1 MPESEGQGV
10 LGPEDAKLVVL
21 ARAARVRAYTPYGGV
36 VEGAAVR
43 DADGR
48 TYAAATV
55 QHAEERLGSS
65 AIRGAISAF
74 ASSGARTLEAV
85 AMVHDRTIAVIC
97 SDDLMILA
105 EFGVDVPIFVA
116 GLDGVVHVTVTP
128 ASLLGPS

>member
-1 MPESEGQGV
+1 MPESGDGGT
-10 LGPEDAKLVVL
+10 LGAEDLKLVVL

-55 QHAEERLGSS
+55 GHQEDRLASS
-65 AIRGAISAF
+65 ALRGALSAF
-74 ASSGARTLEAV
+74 ASSGARVLEA
-85 AMVHDRTIAVIC
+85 AALVHDRTIGVVCA
-97 SDDLMILA
+97 DDLLLLA

-116 GLDGVVHVTVTP
+116 GLDGVVHVTLTP